1 MARAARQQIGIVA
14 PLQRVIAIA
23 AIKQVRPDA
32 AEHKIIPRL
41 TRDQIIAVVAIK
53 RIRINPDAT
62 AQSVIA
68 QPAIDQIRAAAR
80 QDPVVSGKP
89 VQRVI
94 ARIALND
101 IIAPRASN

>member
-1 MARAARQQIGIVA
+1 MCI
-14 PLQRVIAIA
+14 
-23 AIKQVRPDA
+23 
-32 AEHKIIPRL
+32 
-41 TRDQIIAVVAIK
+41 RD
-53 RIRINPDAT
+53 
-62 AQSVIA
+62 SA

-101 IIAPRASN
+101 IVAHRARK